1 MGAKMGA
8 VSGVINSQVVVIRR
22 LFGLGCML
30 CAFLALSSQSMAM
43 AVEASSAAGKVSFVL
58 GKVYISRAEASERV
72 RVKTGSPVFA
82 GDKITTLSGGHAHIR
97 FVDEAM
103 VSVRPNSQLRVDYY
117 TYDPQ
122 NPAAS
127 VIRFDLTEGR
137 VRSISGKGAKANREK
152 FRLNTPIAAIGV
164 RGTDFVV
171 SADQSLVRAIVNEG
185 AIVVAPFSDACAS
198 DGFSRCDANAV
209 ELRGDSQH
217 IIEFSSSLVEPR
229 LVPIADKFIP
239 ELMEKEAT
247 EVDGAVDEAGS
258 SSEEAG
264 GAEGEG
270 SGSAESPA
278 DDAKETD
285 EQLGA
290 IIGDMSNI
298 SDESDLLKNDPND
311 PLLNPVVVPD
321 TPKPDNYMPD
331 VALDSDALN
340 QRSLVWGRWSNGVKS
355 TDRIVARRNDITA
368 DRSVAVGNSEY
379 VLYRSNTA
387 LQSLVPNLGAV
398 EFNLMD
404 AQVTL
409 TRANSVDEMAVKDG
423 WLNIDFGRRV
433 FSTGVTLN
441 HFLTSNM
448 DVTAEGRIDD
458 NGYFNSRT
466 DTGRLMGATT
476 LDGSEASY
484 YFTQQNEHGVID
496 GITYWKGK

>member
-8 VSGVINSQVVVIRR
+8 MSGVINFPVVETRR

-30 CAFLALSSQSMAM
+30 CVLLIGSPQLMAK
-43 AVEASSAAGKVSFVL
+43 EGSRAAGKVSFVL
-58 GKVYISRAEASERV
+58 GKVYISRADESDRV
-72 RVKTGSPVFA
+72 RAKIGSPVFA
-82 GDKITTLSGGHAHIR
+82 GDKISTLSGGHAHIR

-117 TYDPQ
+117 TYDPA

-185 AIVVAPFSDACAS
+185 AIVVAPFSDVCAS
-198 DGFSRCDANAV
+198 EGVSRCDTNAV

-217 IIEFSSSLVEPR
+217 IIEFSASLAEPR

-239 ELMEKEAT
+239 ELMEHEPS
-247 EVDGAVDEAGS
+247 EVDVSAENAESDSASDSESEGSASDVDS
-258 SSEEAG
+258 SSESE
-264 GAEGEG
+264 
-270 SGSAESPA
+270 ES
-278 DDAKETD
+278 KETD

-311 PLLNPVVVPD
+311 PLLIPEVAPEE
-321 TPKPDNYMPD
+321 PKPDNYMPD
-331 VALDSDALN
+331 VAVDIETLN
-340 QRSLVWGRWSNGVKS
+340 QRSLVWGRWSNGVNG
-355 TDRIVARRNDITA
+355 TDRVVARRSDI
-368 DRSVAVGNSEY
+368 DGGRSVAVANAEY
-379 VLYRSNTA
+379 VLYRSNSELNSIA
-387 LQSLVPNLGAV
+387 PGLGVV
-398 EFNLMD
+398 EFNLVD
-404 AQVTL
+404 AQATL
-409 TRANSVDEMAVKDG
+409 TRANSVDEMQVKDG
-423 WLNIDFGRRV
+423 WLNIDFGQKQ
-433 FSTGVTLN
+433 FSTGVTLK
-441 HFLTSNM
+441 HFLTSEI
-448 DVTAEGRIDD
+448 DVTAQGRIDD

-466 DTGRLMGATT
+466 DTGRLMGAST

-484 YFTQQNEHGVID
+484 YFTQDNEHGVID
-496 GITYWKGK
+496 GVTYWNGK